1 MKECFIAKEF
11 TGERLEVV
19 TNANRII
26 AQLRRDGY
34 MVTLRQVYYQLVA
47 HDLFP
52 DSRKWRWT
60 GAKWVRDENGTKNA
74 EPNYKWLGEV
84 LNDSRLAGLTDWEAI
99 EDRTRNLDSVTV
111 WQSPA
116 SIIRAVAD
124 QFRIDK
130 WENQPHYV
138 EVWVEKDALLGVIEK
153 PCRTLFVPWFS
164 CRGYT
169 SQSEL
174 YVAAKRLADM
184 KDAGR
189 EPVVIHLGDHDP
201 SGIDMSR
208 DIADRLAM
216 LARTD
221 IEVRRIALNMDQV
234 RQYNPPPNPA
244 KTTDCRFEKYAAI
257 HGDESWELD
266 ALAPQVID
274 DLITNEVVD
283 HLRDPYEWEKAEV
296 EEDEHRENLALISD
310 HWEEVAKYIERK
322 FKK

>member
-1 MKECFIAKEF
+1 MKECFIPKEF

-26 AQLRRDGY
+26 AKLRGDGY

-84 LNDSRLAGLTDWEAI
+84 LNDSRLAGLTDWDAI
-99 EDRTRNLDSVTV
+99 EDRTRNLEKVNQWD
-111 WQSPA
+111 SPA
-116 SIIRAVAD
+116 EIMAAVAS

-130 WENQPHYV
+130 WATQPNYV
-138 EVWVEKDALLGVIEK
+138 EVWVEKDALVGVLEK
-153 PCRTLFVPWFS
+153 PCRSLFVPWFS

-174 YVAAKRLADM
+174 YVAAQRLARI
-184 KDAGR
+184 KEEGR
-189 EPVVIHLGDHDP
+189 DPVIIHLGDHDP

-208 DIADRLAM
+208 DITDRLAM

-234 RQYNPPPNPA
+234 EQYDPPPNPA
-244 KTTDCRFEKYAAI
+244 KQTDCRFQKYAAI

-266 ALAPQVID
+266 ALPPEVID
-274 DLITNEVVD
+274 ELITQEVLS
-283 HLRDPYEWEKAEV
+283 LRDIDLWDEAVV
-296 EEDEHRENLALISD
+296 EEEEHRENLRLISD
-310 HWEEVAKYIERK
+310 KWEEVAKYIERK